1 MQKNWTVQWNACFD
15 GVKITHVVG
24 FIVPRVWPYQK
35 ATVIVGFMLIEKY
48 KLIKLLFPTK
58 RLQSN

>member
-1 MQKNWTVQWNACFD
+1 MQKNWTMQWNACFD

-35 ATVIVGFMLIEKY
+35 ATVIVGFMLIEN
-48 KLIKLLFPTK
+48 I
-58 RLQSN
+58 N